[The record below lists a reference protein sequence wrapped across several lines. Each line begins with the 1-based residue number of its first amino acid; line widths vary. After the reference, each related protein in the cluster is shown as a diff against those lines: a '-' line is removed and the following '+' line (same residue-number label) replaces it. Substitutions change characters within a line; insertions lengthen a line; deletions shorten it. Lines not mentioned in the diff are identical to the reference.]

1 MNAPLAMF
9 MQSELTRCCMK
20 SFKQLNGVDR
30 NLALETFEKNK
41 DFYHPICK
49 TQLEKDLGI
58 TK

>member
-1 MNAPLAMF
+1 
-9 MQSELTRCCMK
+9 MK